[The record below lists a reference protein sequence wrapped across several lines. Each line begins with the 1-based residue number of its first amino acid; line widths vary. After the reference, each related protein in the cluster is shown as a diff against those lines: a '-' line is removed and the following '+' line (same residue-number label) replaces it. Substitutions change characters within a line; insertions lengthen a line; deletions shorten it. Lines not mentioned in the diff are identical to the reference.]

1 MCKKQARD
9 LKPYQA
15 TSFTEDMI
23 TLDDRSTPEFKVF
36 NETKDQSSK
45 DHVPTKKKRRWNH
58 HPCHRFIFS
67 GSDRI
72 VKRCLLQCIREQ

>member
-15 TSFTEDMI
+15 TSFTEDMV

-45 DHVPTKKKRRWNH
+45 DHVPTKKKRR
-58 HPCHRFIFS
+58 
-67 GSDRI
+67 
-72 VKRCLLQCIREQ
+72 